1 VLDGYLEK
9 MMKNTLLGQSEYR
22 LKKGMERAQ
31 LKAEIVAWVI
41 LSLCAALEWFS
52 LQAIVG

>member
-1 VLDGYLEK
+1 
-9 MMKNTLLGQSEYR
+9 MKNTLLGQSEYR